1 MSRFARWMALL
12 IALGGTSGAF
22 AQIQAVQG
30 FCDQGGVSAATSGLN
45 STNKLQGIIPSCTV
59 TVYLTGTQTLATLY
73 SDAAGDPLSNPFT
86 ATALGGSLPGQ
97 YIFWASTSSCYD
109 VVGSGGLSP
118 NTYSAP
124 VPLKTGACIGS
135 GGGGSP
141 GVTSLQAV
149 GNPALTGAVIIA
161 CGTGLSCTQSG
172 QTITIGLGTVFTIN
186 SFTGCSTV
194 ELGTSI
200 VNPAFAATY
209 STTPGSA
216 QITNTEGISSPTTL
230 VSPFTSGTV
239 LGTFVHTAIA
249 TTTFTLTAT
258 QGTTQTKTCSDSWQP
273 AIFGGVGTAGA
284 TSSVYASG
292 TTAVLSTGDAL
303 ARLQLGAETVGE
315 TFGPF
320 SPSGQVIYLLL
331 TGGSHTFIDVAT
343 GAPFAM
349 AASIPVSFINAQ
361 GVTITMYLYGSLYPQ
376 YLPYTLKMVS

>member
-1 MSRFARWMALL
+1 MALL

-22 AQIQAVQG
+22 GQSILPIGG

-73 SDAAGDPLSNPFT
+73 ANAAGDPLSNPFT

-109 VVGSGGLSP
+109 VVGSGGISP
-118 NTYSAP
+118 NAYPAP

-135 GGGGSP
+135 GGGGST
-141 GVTSLQAV
+141 GVTSLQAI

-161 CGTGLSCTQSG
+161 CGSGLQCTQSG
-172 QTITIGLGTVFTIN
+172 QTITIGTGTVFTIT
-186 SFTGCSTV
+186 SFTGGKTV
-194 ELGTSI
+194 ELGTSV
-200 VNPAFAATY
+200 VNPTFAATY

-216 QITNTEGISSPTTL
+216 QITNTEGIGSPLTL
-230 VSPFTSGTV
+230 ASPFTSGTV
-239 LGTFVHTAIA
+239 LGTFVHTAIE

-258 QGTTQTKTCSDSWQP
+258 QGTTQTATQQIIWQP

-303 ARLQLGAETVGE
+303 ARLQFGAETVGE
-315 TFGPF
+315 TLG
-320 SPSGQVIYLLL
+320 SYKPSGQVVYLFL
-331 TGGSHTFIDVAT
+331 TGGSHTFTDACT
-343 GAPFAM
+343 GFPFAFN
-349 AASIPVSFINAQ
+349 APIPVSYVNAQ
-361 GVTITMYLYGSLYPQ
+361 GTTVPMYLYASTNPLYWISGCA
-376 YLPYTLKMVS
+376 YTPKVAS